1 MLVKNVQRYCPVKI
15 FAGCI
20 AMKSIENKSKDIKI
34 VKTKK
39 RITFSKIKIRFT
51 LKPRKKD
58 DFFLDM
64 L

>member
-20 AMKSIENKSKDIKI
+20 AMKSIKNKSKDIKI

-39 RITFSKIKIRFT
+39 RITFSIIKIKFM
-51 LKPRKKD
+51 LKPPKKE
-58 DFFLDM
+58 DFFRDM